1 MKINWKL
8 RLQSYPFWVA
18 IFAFVG
24 LIVADSGVMD
34 VGRYETYVEALMWIL
49 IAGGLIADPTTDGY
63 TDSKQALRYNE
74 PKKDV
79 DGEW

>member
-18 IFAFVG
+18 FFAFIG
-24 LIVADSGVMD
+24 LIVADSGVME
-34 VGRYETYVEALMWIL
+34 VGKYETYVEALLWIF
-49 IAGGLIADPTTDGY
+49 IAGGLVADPTTEGY
-63 TDSKQALRYNE
+63 SDSKQAMRYFV

>member
-18 IFAFVG
+18 VFAFGG
-24 LIVADSGVMD
+24 LLVADSGLMEI
-34 VGRYETYVEALMWIL
+34 GKYETYVEALMWVL
-49 IAGGLIADPTTDGY
+49 IAGGVVADHTTDGY
-63 TDSKQALRYNE
+63 SDSKQALKYSE

-79 DGEW
+79 DGQW